1 MKFSELTRWE
11 EIGVRSLL
19 GSADVD
25 LADVSYDSRKVI
37 PGAIFVAIRGE
48 AHDGHAFIATAIDN
62 GARVI
67 VLEDTSALPDEEVEN
82 HGLVKVV
89 VVNSRHALAILS
101 EEFFGNPSRQI
112 RLIGV
117 TGTNGKT
124 TVTTLL
130 KQLLESEG
138 EKVGL
143 IGTISNLI
151 GNEIIP
157 TTCTTPESRELS
169 ELMRKM
175 IDAGVHTCVMEVSSH
190 ALALSRVAA
199 LDFDIAVFTNLT
211 QDHLDFHKTMQ
222 DYLASKELL
231 FKSLKD
237 TAVAVTNAD
246 DDFGEAIVKSTV
258 ANVHSYSVQHSEP
271 DGIRGDLFASHV
283 ELRLSGTHFNI
294 QKRYSDERSVIET
307 KLVGEFNVENILA
320 AVSALYFG
328 VSGWTLEKLASRI
341 RDVRAARGRFEDIL
355 LPNGA
360 TAIIDYAH
368 TPDALQNVLETIRAI
383 TGPDGLIITIFGCGG
398 NRDKGKRPKMGY
410 IASELS
416 DRVIVT
422 NDNPRNEQPE
432 AIANDIFDGI
442 PSTKIKNAIRV
453 LDRREAI
460 YEGLKWAKA
469 GDIVLI
475 AGKGHEDY
483 QIVAGQKH
491 HFDDREEVIQWAQTR

>member
-1 MKFSELTRWE
+1 
-11 EIGVRSLL
+11 VC
-19 GSADVD
+19 
-25 LADVSYDSRKVI
+25 YDSRKVI
-37 PGAIFVAIRGE
+37 PGAVFVAIRGE
-48 AHDGHAFIATAIDN
+48 AHDGHAFIPTAIES
-62 GARVI
+62 GARAI
-67 VLEDTSALPDEEVEN
+67 VLEDSDTLSDEEAERRGVT
-82 HGLVKVV
+82 KVV
-89 VVNSRHALAILS
+89 VENSRRALAILS
-101 EEFFGNPSRQI
+101 EEFFGNPSRQL

-130 KQLLESEG
+130 KQLLESDG

-151 GNEIIP
+151 GDEIIP
-157 TTCTTPESRELS
+157 ATHTTPESRELS

-175 IDAGVHTCVMEVSSH
+175 VGAGVQTCVMEVSSH
-190 ALALSRVAA
+190 ALAMSRVAA

-231 FKSLKD
+231 FRSLKD

-258 ANVHSYSVQHSEP
+258 ANVHSYSVQHSEQDP
-271 DGIRGDLFASHV
+271 IRGDLFASHV
-283 ELRLSGTHFNI
+283 ELQLSGTHFNV
-294 QKRYSDERSVIET
+294 QKRYSDERCKIAT

-320 AVSALYFG
+320 AISALYFG
-328 VSGWTLEKLASRI
+328 VSGWTLEKLASCI
-341 RDVRAARGRFEDIL
+341 KDVHAARGRFEAIS
-355 LPNGA
+355 LPSGA

-368 TPDALQNVLETIRAI
+368 TPDALQNVLETIHTIAG
-383 TGPDGLIITIFGCGG
+383 TEGLVTAVFGCGG
-398 NRDKGKRPKMGY
+398 NRDKGKRPKMGK
-410 IASELS
+410 IAAELS
-416 DRVIVT
+416 DRIIVT
-422 NDNPRNEQPE
+422 NDNPRNEEPE
-432 AIANDIFDGI
+432 AIADDIFQGI
-442 PSTKIKNAIRV
+442 PSTKLENALRI
-453 LDRREAI
+453 LNRREAI
-460 YEGLKWAKA
+460 REGLKLAKQ

-491 HFDDREEVIQWAQTR
+491 HFDDREEVIQWAQTQ